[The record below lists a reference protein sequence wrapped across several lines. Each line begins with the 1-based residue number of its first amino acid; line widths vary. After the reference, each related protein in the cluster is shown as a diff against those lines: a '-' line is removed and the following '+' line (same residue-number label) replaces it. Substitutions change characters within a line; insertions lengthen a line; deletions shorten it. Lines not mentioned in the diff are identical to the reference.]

1 MKNTFW
7 MLLLWSSLA
16 LADNTTVSVL
26 EENLPQLH
34 PLTGRVE
41 AVNQATMTAQTSG
54 RIAELYFDVNDLVK
68 KGEPLARLR
77 NEQQKADLDLAQAGM
92 AEAQAE
98 FDRAQNEFKRITDL
112 YERQLVS
119 KAALDLATSA
129 QKTAE
134 ARLSAANARVSSAEE
149 NYQFTIIRAPYS
161 GIVTKRH
168 VELGESV
175 RPGSPLVSGIALNQ
189 LRVAVEVPQ
198 TLVAAVRAHK
208 KAIVDISPE
217 QHIVADK
224 ITVFPY
230 ADEQTHGFTARIELP
245 KGVEGLF
252 PGMLVTVNFVT
263 GEDPSLLVPQQAIV
277 NRGELTAVYVRYAD
291 GRIAMR
297 QVRTG
302 REDNGKRVIHA
313 GLSVG
318 EQVFVDPHAAVIE
331 MKQQRSQ
338 KN

>member
-1 MKNTFW
+1 MKNAFW
-7 MLLLWSSLA
+7 LLLLWSSLV
-16 LADNTTVSVL
+16 LAENATVPVEQAS
-26 EENLPQLH
+26 LPLLH

-77 NEQQKADLDLAQAGM
+77 NEQQKADLDMATAGL
-92 AEAQAE
+92 AEARAE
-98 FDRAQNEFKRITDL
+98 LDRAQSEFKRISDL
-112 YERQLVS
+112 YDRQLIARVT
-119 KAALDLATSA
+119 LDQAQAA
-129 QKTAE
+129 QKTAQ
-134 ARLSAANARVSSAEE
+134 ARLSAAQARVSSAEE
-149 NYQFTIIRAPYS
+149 NYGYTLIRAPYS

-168 VELGESV
+168 VEVGESV
-175 RPGSPLVSGIALNQ
+175 RPGSPLVSGITLDQ

-198 TLVAAVRAHK
+198 TLVIAVRSHK

-224 ITVFPY
+224 ITIFPY
-230 ADEQTHGFTARIELP
+230 ADELTHGFTARIELP
-245 KGVEGLF
+245 RGVEGLF

-263 GEDPSLLVPQQAIV
+263 GEDPSLLVPQQALV

-302 REDNGKRVIHA
+302 RADDGKRVIHA
-313 GLSVG
+313 GLSAG
-318 EQVFVDPHAAVIE
+318 EQVFVDPQLAVVE
-331 MKQQRSQ
+331 MKQQQAQ

>member
-1 MKNTFW
+1 MKNAFW
-7 MLLLWSSLA
+7 LLLLWSSLA
-16 LADNTTVSVL
+16 LAENATVPV
-26 EENLPQLH
+26 EQANLPLLH

-77 NEQQKADLDLAQAGM
+77 NEQQKADLDMATAGL

-98 FDRAQNEFKRITDL
+98 LDRAQSEFKRISDL
-112 YERQLVS
+112 YDRQLIARVT
-119 KAALDLATSA
+119 LDQAQAA

-134 ARLSAANARVSSAEE
+134 ARLSAAQARVSSAEE
-149 NYQFTIIRAPYS
+149 NYGYTLIRAPYS

-168 VELGESV
+168 VEVGESV
-175 RPGSPLVSGIALNQ
+175 RPGSPLVSGITLDQ

-198 TLVAAVRAHK
+198 TLVIAVRSHK

-224 ITVFPY
+224 ITIFPY
-230 ADEQTHGFTARIELP
+230 ADELTHGFTARIELP

-263 GEDPSLLVPQQAIV
+263 GEDPSLLVPQQSLV

-302 REDNGKRVIHA
+302 RADDGKRVIHA
-313 GLSVG
+313 GLSAG
-318 EQVFVDPHAAVIE
+318 EQVFVDPQVAVVE
-331 MKQQRSQ
+331 MKQQQAQ